1 MDKLRNDIQNTLK
14 LQEETTKN
22 MMSEIFNVGINN
34 DDNLSDVSNLSKIS
48 VIHEEMGIDYN
59 KLIINLNDVSKIKSK
74 SKQTKKKVAQKEPI
88 EM

>member
-59 KLIINLNDVSKIKSK
+59 KLIINLDDVSKIESK
-74 SKQTKKKVAQKEPI
+74 SKQTKKKVAKKEAI

>member
-59 KLIINLNDVSKIKSK
+59 KLIIDLDDVSKIESK
-74 SKQTKKKVAQKEPI
+74 SKQTKKKVAKKEAI

>member
-34 DDNLSDVSNLSKIS
+34 DDNLSDVSYVSKIS
-48 VIHEEMGIDYN
+48 VIHEEMEIDYN
-59 KLIINLNDVSKIKSK
+59 KLIIDLDDVSKIKSK
-74 SKQTKKKVAQKEPI
+74 SEQTKKKVTKKESI

>member
-59 KLIINLNDVSKIKSK
+59 KLIIDLDDVSKIESI
-74 SKQTKKKVAQKEPI
+74 SKQTKKKVAKKEAI